1 MTTEEPLDYV
11 LQNGE
16 TLEYYWTLAS
26 QENMAYNEYFDLKKE
41 WLSIFHD
48 GAGLIQARELFS
60 RINAYFSK
68 DMNALIDEII
78 YLRGEEKK

>member
-48 GAGLIQARELFS
+48 GAGLIQAR
-60 RINAYFSK
+60 
-68 DMNALIDEII
+68 
-78 YLRGEEKK
+78 